1 MYQPADF
8 VEVQR
13 ERDKIRRGVPLLRK
27 APTQSPSR
35 TRAVPIQG
43 FSATALIKH
52 LAHFIESVAIPF
64 RQVDKGRIRKE
75 VVSS

>member
-13 ERDKIRRGVPLLRK
+13 ERDKIRHGVPLLRK

-43 FSATALIKH
+43 FSATAFNNQLV
-52 LAHFIESVAIPF
+52 HFIESATILL
-64 RQVDKGRIRKE
+64 RQVNKGRVRKE
-75 VVSS
+75 LVSS